1 MSTHLE
7 LLRFN
12 WKPSVIRLALAALA
26 DAGPVPR
33 RVWVVRSGLPA
44 NHFASALAEAQRLGV
59 LVVEIPAEGL
69 KLLVQPVAF
78 WKERPLTGAEEFA
91 RAWSGAAVQGR
102 MSLGTEMPSLS
113 EALAVQ
119 DGAEQETGVRSQE
132 TAGAYRIP
140 VGVPDSGSDSYRNP
154 VVLLNVQRSAT
165 SEKILKAVN
174 VERSAEGPGFREGW
188 IEPETE
194 EESQAACRQLL
205 GDAEMRVWG
214 GLWRNRWRA
223 NPAGVRKVLN
233 LVREDQTAG
242 RLPRNGSTWGRYASW
257 LWKRFVDRQGAVANQ
272 EDKTK

>member
-1 MSTHLE
+1 MSEHTTIQCTHLE

-12 WKPSVIRLALAALA
+12 WKPSVIRLALVALA

-44 NHFASALAEAQRLGV
+44 NHFAAALQEAQRLGV
-59 LVVEIPAEGL
+59 LVVELPAEGL
-69 KLLVQPVAF
+69 RLLVQPVAF

-102 MSLGTEMPSLS
+102 MALGTEMPSLS
-113 EALAVQ
+113 EALAVRTTPHPGPLLERGGEGG
-119 DGAEQETGVRSQE
+119 DNRIPVVVPDSGGES
-132 TAGAYRIP
+132 YRIP
-140 VGVPDSGSDSYRNP
+140 VP
-154 VVLLNVQRSAT
+154 LLNVQRSAS
-165 SEKILKAVN
+165 SEKILEALN
-174 VERSAEGPGFREGW
+174 VERSEEPGFREGW

-194 EESQAACRQLL
+194 AEAMAATRRLL
-205 GDAEMRVWG
+205 GETEMRVWG
-214 GLWRNRWRA
+214 GLWRNRWRS

-257 LWKRFVDRQGAVANQ
+257 LWKRFVEEVKA
-272 EDKTK
+272 